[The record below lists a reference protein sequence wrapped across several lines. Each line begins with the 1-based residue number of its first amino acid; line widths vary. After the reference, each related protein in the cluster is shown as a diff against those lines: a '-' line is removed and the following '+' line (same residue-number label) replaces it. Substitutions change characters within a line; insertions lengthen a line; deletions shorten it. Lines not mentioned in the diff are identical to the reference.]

1 MNNEQVFLTL
11 LKAGLWCDV
20 KINCFSQNDIDSAKL
35 KAVPKGRAVGLR
47 LSDFPMAIDYNEVLR
62 FAEEQSVVGLITA
75 GLEKLPAD
83 KLPLTKKLIFA
94 GYCHLIEQRNEVMNR
109 FIAELIAKMKAEGI
123 KAVLVKGHGVAQ
135 CYERPQWR
143 SAGDIDLLL
152 DNENYNKAKAFLS
165 PFSEESVVED
175 VGKKHLSVQ
184 INGFTIELHGRM
196 PFALSRR
203 SNRVIDEVVADT
215 LLKVSDDR
223 LTVRVWKNGDTDVY
237 LPNADNDV
245 ILVFTHYLHHFF
257 IEGVGLK
264 QICDWCR
271 LLWKFRDELDKEL
284 LGKRLREM
292 GLMSEWKVFA
302 SLAVNRLGMPQEAMP
317 FFDESSSCRRKA
329 NRVLRRMM
337 KSGNLGHNNDVS
349 YRARHTAF
357 LSNAIT
363 FFRRM
368 ADFAKF
374 SFVFPMDSPRFF
386 MTYVTG
392 RIKNA

>member
-1 MNNEQVFLTL
+1 MKKTSDCREAL
-11 LKAGLWCDV
+11 LALVRAGLWGVVNKNENPNENLFEGLDWSMV
-20 KINCFSQNDIDSAKL
+20 QKL
-35 KAVPKGRAVGLR
+35 
-47 LSDFPMAIDYNEVLR
+47 
-62 FAEEQSVVGLITA
+62 AEEQSVMGLVAA
-75 GLEKLPAD
+75 GVEKLTVYS
-83 KLPLTKKLIFA
+83 LPLTEKLTLL
-94 GYCHLIEQRNEVMNR
+94 GKCQLIEQRNEAMNR
-109 FIAELIAKMKAEGI
+109 FIAELVDQLHKKGI
-123 KAVLVKGHGVAQ
+123 DALLVKGQGVAQ
-135 CYERPQWR
+135 CYERPLWR

-152 DNENYNKAKAFLS
+152 DDENYNKAKAFL
-165 PFSEESVVED
+165 PAFSEKAVAED

-184 INGFTIELHGRM
+184 IKGFTIELHGRM

-203 SNRVIDEVVADT
+203 ADRVIDEVVADT
-215 LLKVSDDR
+215 LLKLSDER
-223 LTVRVWKNGDTDVY
+223 LAVRVWKNGDTEVY
-237 LPNADNDV
+237 LPNADNDA
-245 ILVFTHYLHHFF
+245 ILVFTHFLHHFF

-264 QICDWCR
+264 QVCDWCR
-271 LLWKFRDELDKEL
+271 LLWMCREELDKEL

-292 GLMSEWKVFA
+292 RLMSEWKVFA

-317 FFDESSSCRRKA
+317 FFDESPSCRRKA

-374 SFVFPMDSPRFF
+374 SFVFLLDSPRFF
-386 MTYVTG
+386 ITYVTG
-392 RIKNA
+392 RIKK

>member
-1 MNNEQVFLTL
+1 MKNTSDCREAFLAL
-11 LKAGLWCDV
+11 VRAGLWSDV
-20 KINCFSQNDIDSAKL
+20 KVRGEGL
-35 KAVPKGRAVGLR
+35 AVSVT
-47 LSDFPMAIDYNEVLR
+47 DVLQL
-62 FAEEQSVVGLITA
+62 AEEQSVTGLVTA
-75 GLEKLPAD
+75 GVERLTAYS
-83 KLPLTKKLIFA
+83 LPLTEKLKLL
-94 GYCHLIEQRNEVMNR
+94 GKCQLIEQRNEAMNR
-109 FIAELIAKMKAEGI
+109 FIAELFDQLNKNGI
-123 KAVLVKGHGVAQ
+123 DALLVKGQGVAQ
-135 CYERPQWR
+135 CYERPLWR

-152 DNENYNKAKAFLS
+152 DDENYNKAKAFLS
-165 PFSEESVVED
+165 AFAEKAVVED

-184 INGFTIELHGRM
+184 IKGFTIELHGQM

-203 SNRVIDEVVADT
+203 ADRVVDEVVADT
-215 LLKVSDDR
+215 LLKLGDER
-223 LTVRVWKNGDTDVY
+223 LAVRVWKNGDTEVY
-237 LPNADNDV
+237 LPNADDDV
-245 ILVFTHYLHHFF
+245 LLVFTHYLHHFF

-264 QICDWCR
+264 QVCDWCR
-271 LLWKFRDELDKEL
+271 LLWTYRDELDKEL

-317 FFDESSSCRRKA
+317 FFDESPSCRRKA

-374 SFVFPMDSPRFF
+374 SLVFPMDSPRFF

-392 RIKNA
+392 RIKKSA

>member
-1 MNNEQVFLTL
+1 MKKTSDCRVAFLALVRT
-11 LKAGLWCDV
+11 GLWEESESVSGERLAVSGTDV
-20 KINCFSQNDIDSAKL
+20 
-35 KAVPKGRAVGLR
+35 LR
-47 LSDFPMAIDYNEVLR
+47 L
-62 FAEEQSVVGLITA
+62 AEEQSVVGLVAA
-75 GLEKLPAD
+75 GAEWFTVNGSRFMIPLTEKLTLLG
-83 KLPLTKKLIFA
+83 K
-94 GYCHLIEQRNEVMNR
+94 CQLIEQRNEAMNR
-109 FIAELIAKMKAEGI
+109 FIAELVGQLNKNGI
-123 KAVLVKGHGVAQ
+123 DALLVKGQGVAQ
-135 CYERPQWR
+135 CYERPLWR

-152 DNENYNKAKAFLS
+152 DDENYNKAKAFLS
-165 PFSEESVVED
+165 AFDEKAVAED

-184 INGFTIELHGRM
+184 IKGFTIELHGRM

-203 SNRVIDEVVADT
+203 ADRVVDEVVADT
-215 LLKVSDDR
+215 LLKLGDER
-223 LTVRVWKNGDTDVY
+223 TAVRVWKNGDTEVF

-245 ILVFTHYLHHFF
+245 VLVFTHFLHHFF

-264 QICDWCR
+264 QVCDWCR

-284 LGKRLREM
+284 LGKRLRRM

-317 FFDESSSCRRKA
+317 FFDESPSNRRKA
-329 NRVLRRMM
+329 NRALRRMM
-337 KSGNLGHNNDVS
+337 KNGNLGHNNDVS

-374 SFVFPMDSPRFF
+374 LLMFPMDSPRFF

>member
-1 MNNEQVFLTL
+1 MQNKEAFLASVR
-11 LKAGLWCDV
+11 AGLWEECV
-20 KINCFSQNDIDSAKL
+20 SVSGERL
-35 KAVPKGRAVGLR
+35 AVSGT
-47 LSDFPMAIDYNEVLR
+47 DVLR
-62 FAEEQSVVGLITA
+62 MAEEQSVVGLVAA
-75 GLEKLPAD
+75 GVEKFTVYGLPFTEKL
-83 KLPLTKKLIFA
+83 KLLGK
-94 GYCHLIEQRNEVMNR
+94 CQLIERQNEAMNR
-109 FIAELIAKMKAEGI
+109 FVAELVSKMKSEGI
-123 KAVLVKGHGVAQ
+123 KVVLVKGQGVAQ

-165 PFSEESVVED
+165 PFSEKSVVED
-175 VGKKHLSVQ
+175 VGKKHLSAQ
-184 INGFTIELHGRM
+184 IKGFTIELHGRM

-203 SNRVIDEVVADT
+203 ADRVVDEVVADT
-215 LLKVSDDR
+215 LLKVNDER
-223 LTVRVWKNGDTDVY
+223 LAVRVWKNGDTEVY

-245 ILVFTHYLHHFF
+245 ILVFTHFLHHFF

-264 QICDWCR
+264 QMCDWCR

-292 GLMSEWKVFA
+292 GLMSEWKVIA

-368 ADFAKF
+368 ADFAKL

-392 RIKNA
+392 RIKKSA

>member
-1 MNNEQVFLTL
+1 MEDVFLAL
-11 LKAGLWCDV
+11 VRAGLWGIV
-20 KINCFSQNDIDSAKL
+20 NENESQNENL
-35 KAVPKGRAVGLR
+35 FVGLDWGEI
-47 LSDFPMAIDYNEVLR
+47 LKL
-62 FAEEQSVVGLITA
+62 AEEQSVVGLVAAGVVKFTA
-75 GLEKLPAD
+75 CGIPLTEKLTLLG
-83 KLPLTKKLIFA
+83 K
-94 GYCHLIEQRNEVMNR
+94 CQLIEQRNEAMNC
-109 FIAELIAKMKAEGI
+109 FIAELLGQLHKNGI
-123 KAVLVKGHGVAQ
+123 NALLVKGQGVAQ
-135 CYERPQWR
+135 CYERPLWR
-143 SAGDIDLLL
+143 NAGDIDLLL
-152 DNENYNKAKAFLS
+152 NDENYNKAKAFLS
-165 PFSEESVVED
+165 AFADKAVVED
-175 VGKKHLSVQ
+175 VGMKHLSAQ
-184 INGFTIELHGRM
+184 IKGFTIESHGRM

-203 SNRVIDEVVADT
+203 ADRVVDEVVADT
-215 LLKVSDDR
+215 LLKLSEER
-223 LTVRVWKNGDTDVY
+223 LAVRVWKNRDTDVY

-245 ILVFTHYLHHFF
+245 ILVFTHFLHHFF

-271 LLWKFRDELDKEL
+271 LLWTYRDELDKEL

-302 SLAVNRLGMPQEAMP
+302 SIAVNRLGVPQDAMS
-317 FFDESSSCRRKA
+317 FFDESPSYRRKA

-357 LSNAIT
+357 LSNTIT

-374 SFVFPMDSPRFF
+374 SLVFPIDSPRFF

-392 RIKNA
+392 RIKNQLSCLVA

>member
-1 MNNEQVFLTL
+1 MTRTTDCKEAFLAL
-11 LKAGLWCDV
+11 VRAGLWGVVNKNENPNENLFEGLDWSMV
-20 KINCFSQNDIDSAKL
+20 QKL
-35 KAVPKGRAVGLR
+35 
-47 LSDFPMAIDYNEVLR
+47 
-62 FAEEQSVVGLITA
+62 AEEQSVVGLVAA
-75 GLEKLPAD
+75 GVEKFTVYGLPFTEKL
-83 KLPLTKKLIFA
+83 KLLGK
-94 GYCHLIEQRNEVMNR
+94 CQLIEQRNEAMNR
-109 FIAELIAKMKAEGI
+109 FIAELFDQLNKKGI
-123 KAVLVKGHGVAQ
+123 DVLLVKGQGVAQ
-135 CYERPQWR
+135 CYERPLWR

-152 DNENYNKAKAFLS
+152 DDENYNKAKAFLS
-165 PFSEESVVED
+165 AFAEKAVAED

-184 INGFTIELHGRM
+184 IKGFTIELHGQM

-203 SNRVIDEVVADT
+203 ADRVIDEVVADT
-215 LLKVSDDR
+215 LLKLGDER
-223 LTVRVWKNGDTDVY
+223 LAVRVWKNGDTEVY
-237 LPNADNDV
+237 LPNADDDV
-245 ILVFTHYLHHFF
+245 ILVFTHFLHHFF

-264 QICDWCR
+264 QVCDWCR

-302 SLAVNRLGMPQEAMP
+302 SLAVNRLGIPQEAMP
-317 FFDESSSCRRKA
+317 FFDESPSYRRKA

-363 FFRRM
+363 FFRRI

-374 SFVFPMDSPRFF
+374 AWMFPIDSPRYF